1 MAEGNNQSSCV
12 CKSCNAPLPDL
23 TNECPGCGKPID
35 SATMLRIATERVVAR
50 EQRADMM
57 PKLRDVFSGGP
68 SISPAARAHFARSNV
83 SGRIAALRAVQ
94 ASGDSSEFPTA
105 VLESYYKRSPADLRV
120 EIIRTLGAAGSEAS
134 VQVLQRILDDEKDE
148 RVSRVFQQR
157 MDDTGMDD
165 ITFPNL
171 EVSPLQKAKTQPT
184 TFEKEIAGMEGLPEP
199 ERPVSAPPPSI
210 VAPGPSDETPVQEE
224 IESITEEISL
234 LEETGEQEQGGPAG
248 PGPEVPP
255 AEPAESE
262 AEVIPESPTSQL
274 QEDPKRPQPPPAP
287 PAPPAAPAPP
297 PAPSATPPP
306 TPGPAAG
313 SPEPEPPLEAA
324 LPEPSGK
331 VALPGGPPLP
341 ELPRQPDLEQLSA
354 EKPHPVAQPIE
365 EKPRGSALRGCLLV
379 GLGIVIGCI
388 IGAGAVLG
396 LSILGHG
403 TLLLRP
409 SEPPT
414 EKPAEEASM
423 VEQSGEDE
431 EPAEEPGPEA
441 SEPVPVPTAAEAVKL
456 TYTATASSSHKKYP
470 PSNLYDGKNRTV
482 WQEDRKTKAE
492 NQVLTFRFEK
502 PVQVAKIGVVIGF
515 NAKDRSKGDMWPLNN
530 RLKTAVVKFP
540 DGTKVVLDFEEDV
553 REMQF
558 KQIPSPGPVEEF
570 TFKIIDCY
578 RGSWFRDNAIPE
590 IEIWG
595 TP

>member
-23 TNECPGCGKPID
+23 TKECPGCGKPID

-199 ERPVSAPPPSI
+199 ERPVSAPPTSI
-210 VAPGPSDETPVQEE
+210 VAPEPSDEMPVQEE

-234 LEETGEQEQGGPAG
+234 LEETAEKEQVGPVE
-248 PGPEVPP
+248 PSPEAPP
-255 AEPAESE
+255 AEPVE
-262 AEVIPESPTSQL
+262 PEM
-274 QEDPKRPQPPPAP
+274 PPPP
-287 PAPPAAPAPP
+287 PAPPAAPPP
-297 PAPSATPPP
+297 PPR
-306 TPGPAAG
+306 PAAG
-313 SPEPEPPLEAA
+313 PPEPPVEAA
-324 LPEPSGK
+324 SPEPSGK

-354 EKPHPVAQPIE
+354 EEPHPVAQPIE

-396 LSILGHG
+396 LSFLGYG
-403 TLLLRP
+403 YLLLRP
-409 SEPPT
+409 NEPTEVASSEPT
-414 EKPAEEASM
+414 A
-423 VEQSGEDE
+423 E
-431 EPAEEPGPEA
+431 EPAEEAAMVEEPGEDEEHAEETPEA
-441 SEPVPVPTAAEAVKL
+441 KPEAAAAEAVKL
-456 TYTATASSSHKKYP
+456 TYTASASSSHKKYP
-470 PSNLYDGKNRTV
+470 PGNLHDGKKRTV
-482 WQEDRKTKAE
+482 WQEARKTKAE
-492 NQVLTFRFEK
+492 NQVLTFGFEK
-502 PVQVAKIGVVIGF
+502 PVQVTKIGVIIGF
-515 NAKDRSKGDMWPLNN
+515 DAKDRSKGDMWPLNN
-530 RLKTAVVKFP
+530 RLKSAVVGFP
-540 DGTKVVLDFEEDV
+540 DGTKVVLDFDDDV
-553 REMQF
+553 RELQF
-558 KQIPSPGPVEEF
+558 KQIPSPGPVDEF

-595 TP
+595 IP